1 MMAGTA
7 VLTLS
12 GLGTAPVSSPVWV
25 ASQIGLFSFGVWT
38 FVINI
43 AFVAAQWTLARFVFR
58 RNFFL
63 AGLIQIPALILAS
76 SSIDLWMWLLGW
88 IASESY
94 PVQLLNLGV
103 GILILAIGISVIVN
117 ARLIYL
123 PGEGFVASLSEALGK
138 PFSQVKVVMDIIC
151 VTIAVFL
158 AGLILGNWFM
168 LREATLISALTLGP
182 LVGFFN
188 PWTARLVNPKKS

>member
-25 ASQIGLFSFGVWT
+25 ASQIGLFSFGTWT
-38 FVINI
+38 FIINI
-43 AFVAAQWTLARFVFR
+43 AFVAAQWAIARFVFH

-88 IASESY
+88 IVSDIY
-94 PVQLLNLGV
+94 LIQLTNLVV
-103 GILILAIGISVIVN
+103 GTLVLAMGIAVLVN

-123 PGEGFVASLSEALGK
+123 PGEGFVASLAEALGK
-138 PFSQVKVVMDIIC
+138 PFSRVKVAMDIIC

-158 AGLILGNWFM
+158 AGLVLGNWFM
-168 LREATLISALTLGP
+168 LREATLISAVTLGP
-182 LVGFFN
+182 LVGFFT
-188 PWTARLVNPKKS
+188 PWAARVVNPQK